1 MGNDRLSE
9 RSLIIVTAIVWTAL
23 AASGIVAV
31 IKTGVAG
38 IVFLFIIFMVAVP
51 AWAHVV
57 REREKGV
64 SSTELEKR
72 LAELSSKISELSA
85 KIDELKKAME
95 E

>member
-1 MGNDRLSE
+1 MSNDRLSE
-9 RSLIIVTAIVWTAL
+9 RGLIIITAIVWIAL
-23 AASGIVAV
+23 AVSSTVMV
-31 IKTGVAG
+31 MKTGVVS
-38 IVFLFIIFMVAVP
+38 IPFLFIVFMIAVP